1 MIDNHSLDWNKE
13 ALRALRLRMGWS
25 KSDLAR
31 RLHCSSEE
39 VDSWEEGLSSIEAG
53 IKNELEIIL
62 RQAEA
67 CCDEVKYTPVAE
79 NECNKNALAQI
90 DFSRVKAD
98 LE

>member
-1 MIDNHSLDWNKE
+1 MLERTSTEWNKE
-13 ALRALRLRMGWS
+13 TIRTLRLRMGWC

-31 RLHCSSEE
+31 RLHCSSDEIE
-39 VDSWEEGLSSIEAG
+39 AWEEGLSEIEASFIG
-53 IKNELEIIL
+53 ELELIL

-67 CCDEVKYTPVAE
+67 CCDEVKHMTAAE
-79 NECNKNALAQI
+79 NQCDKNALEQI